1 MEDKPIKKCDRC
13 NYIKLHKHICTQ
25 KQLDYLGLKPEIKY
39 CNQHQYIHDE
49 GGKNKFSLKR
59 IPALQN
65 PFEKKLTFMGVL
77 FDILKC

>member
-39 CNQHQYIHDE
+39 CN
-49 GGKNKFSLKR
+49 
-59 IPALQN
+59 
-65 PFEKKLTFMGVL
+65 
-77 FDILKC
+77 